1 VHPEDAPGGVENDGV
16 TVDAAPVVSGIP
28 EPDVDRLNAIVRDQ
42 KPSSGGDIVFERLP
56 GKAIVT
62 ELHVGL
68 SAYTASRISG
78 RKVKGNQDRGGIIG
92 AVIDGDSPYRR
103 NNTT

>member
-1 VHPEDAPGGVENDGV
+1 MHPEYAPGGVENDGIAIGI
-16 TVDAAPVVSGIP
+16 TPVASGIP
-28 EPDVDRLNAIVRDQ
+28 EPDVDRLDAIARDQ
-42 KPSSGGDIVFERLP
+42 KPGSGSNIVFERLP
-56 GKAIVT
+56 GRAIVT
-62 ELHVGL
+62 ELHLGL
-68 SAYTASRISG
+68 GAYTASRISG